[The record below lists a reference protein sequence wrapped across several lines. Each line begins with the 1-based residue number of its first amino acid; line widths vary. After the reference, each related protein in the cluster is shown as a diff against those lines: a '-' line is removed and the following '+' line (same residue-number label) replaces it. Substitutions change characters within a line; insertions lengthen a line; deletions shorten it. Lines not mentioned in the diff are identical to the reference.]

1 MATIFE
7 AGGIEEAL
15 SLVFVFILVFAV
27 MYALLKKIGFLGKS
41 DGLNATVAFIFA
53 MLTAMS
59 PGSEIVIGSF
69 LPWFF
74 MFMFLVL
81 VIFMFFMFIGVNNN
95 SMENVAKNST
105 VITVSIIAI
114 IVLFLVA
121 LTNAY
126 GPFLMVTQGT
136 GFWATTKRLIFSRNV
151 LGLIFMLV
159 VASKTISFLS
169 ENK

>member
-1 MATIFE
+1 
-7 AGGIEEAL
+7 
-15 SLVFVFILVFAV
+15 
-27 MYALLKKIGFLGKS
+27 
-41 DGLNATVAFIFA
+41 
-53 MLTAMS
+53 
-59 PGSEIVIGSF
+59 
-69 LPWFF
+69 
-74 MFMFLVL
+74 

-136 GFWATTKRLIFSRNV
+136 GFWATAFGIYSPGT
-151 LGLIFMLV
+151 
-159 VASKTISFLS
+159 
-169 ENK
+169 